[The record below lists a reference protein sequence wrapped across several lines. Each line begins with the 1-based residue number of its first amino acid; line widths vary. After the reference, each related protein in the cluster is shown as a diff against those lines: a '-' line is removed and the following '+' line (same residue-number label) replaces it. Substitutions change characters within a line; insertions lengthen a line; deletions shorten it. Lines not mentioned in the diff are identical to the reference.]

1 MTGLKNTLCSVMLLI
16 FISSPAAAAEITLRF
31 AGQFPEEHSATKLM
45 REITDGV
52 QSRTGGRISIEVYP
66 AKVLGDYTIIYEDLM
81 RGAIDMALIS
91 IPSQFDPRLEL
102 VYLNPFVNYN
112 AVKKAFRLDSWLS
125 QKMDEYN
132 TRLGVKLLG
141 FNIEGLTG
149 IASVK
154 PINDPLAPESNKGVL
169 VRVPLM
175 HIYKA
180 AIEAQ
185 GYRTVSVQYADAAR
199 ALEEGRCDAVSSI
212 SADAAFTNLKGTMK
226 YWYQLNY
233 SQAVES
239 YLMSAKTWDRLSEE
253 DIAIIYGEVG
263 RASAKSIAQAKQN
276 DRRHHELMRQNG
288 IEVFTYSDA
297 ELLPLRRAIAENWK
311 NLEPVMGRQL
321 MNDARKHFLI
331 NVKH

>member
-66 AKVLGDYTIIYEDLM
+66 ANVLGDYTIIYEDLM

-199 ALEEGRCDAVSSI
+199 ALEEGAVRRRI
-212 SADAAFTNLKGTMK
+212 FNI
-226 YWYQLNY
+226 
-233 SQAVES
+233 
-239 YLMSAKTWDRLSEE
+239 R
-253 DIAIIYGEVG
+253 G
-263 RASAKSIAQAKQN
+263 RGLHQPQG
-276 DRRHHELMRQNG
+276 HHEILVPAKLLAGGGILPYERQDLGQAQRRGYRDN
-288 IEVFTYSDA
+288 
-297 ELLPLRRAIAENWK
+297 LRRGGARLGKIHRSGET
-311 NLEPVMGRQL
+311 ERQEKPRA
-321 MNDARKHFLI
+321 NAAKRH
-331 NVKH
+331 